1 MERIFISYKRD
12 DKEKVFPIKDY
23 IEKNVGE
30 TCWID
35 LDGIES
41 DAQFKSV
48 IRRAVKNAV
57 IFLFIYS
64 NAHTKIKE
72 EDYDDDWT
80 IREYNYAK
88 KKEKRIVFVNADGSP
103 LTDPFLF
110 DFAGKQQVDALSNE
124 QKRTLCRDLK
134 RWLDFNGTASLIA
147 NEKVDSM
154 TRKDTE
160 RRLHHQILRDKSGKS
175 QNKKLSLSYFTGER
189 HSDNYERIIHL
200 AEGIGYSVRIYESK
214 DSSQFDFLQA
224 VYRDTVTIVDATIP
238 EDTSLSTVYS
248 ILTAHVNILDH
259 ILVFSDTQYEDGTQI
274 LPLNITP
281 LRKRINQNED
291 LLDWLEAQLEDLD
304 EHGNDFYDRFEIES
318 IEKLADYKNR
328 MEEIMSASLNMHTLQ
343 EEGGKD
349 VKKKKVMI
357 SYRNSCSKDVELF
370 RKREEAKGEVE
381 IKVLPPGSLCDDY
394 EAHTPMR
401 RWMLVGLLEDHIRSV
416 DEVWVYYNDI
426 YTNSWWTLAEMVM
439 VAYINHERAEK
450 DKVKVLVYDAGK
462 QRFLE
467 ENEEGPPS
475 YLHIQ
480 ISDSQHQKLARYLSN
495 TRPDTMGPETQRQID
510 GLKRMARVMRFMTK
524 KKRAFFAE
532 QMRPM
537 IEQGVP
543 SDLPQEDREKMVNDL
558 LAMYSD
564 PKAIMSYANDAVFKD
579 EFWNNI
585 SYQTERVT
593 AAFKG
598 DTIDVDTFIDT
609 PMQELT
615 KLKDENLRTA
625 ANSNSQ
631 IKLKDNRYYV
641 GEGKK
646 RYLWLAT
653 RMGRPTV
660 KDAPGIE
667 IVQTYNLLTHEQIVG
682 MVMKKL
688 L

>member
-1 MERIFISYKRD
+1 MEKIFISYKRE
-12 DKEKVFPIKDY
+12 DKEKVFLIKDY
-23 IEKNVGE
+23 IEENVGE

-72 EDYDDDWT
+72 EYYDDDWT

-88 KKEKRIVFVNADGSP
+88 AKEKRIVFVNADGSP

-110 DFAGKQQVDALSNE
+110 DFEGKEQVDALSNE
-124 QKRTLCRDLK
+124 AKRTLCRDLK

-160 RRLHHQILRDKSGKS
+160 RRLHHQILRAKSGKS

-200 AEGIGYSVRIYESK
+200 AEGIGYSVRIYKSK

-224 VYRDTVTIVDATIP
+224 FYRDTVTIVDATIP
-238 EDTSLSTVYS
+238 DDLTLSTVYPL
-248 ILTAHVNILDH
+248 LTAHVNTLDH
-259 ILVFSDTQYEDGTQI
+259 ILVFSDKQYENNTQI

-281 LRKRINQNED
+281 QRVRTDKDED
-291 LLDWLEAQLEDLD
+291 LLTWLRVQL
-304 EHGNDFYDRFEIES
+304 
-318 IEKLADYKNR
+318 
-328 MEEIMSASLNMHTLQ
+328 
-343 EEGGKD
+343 KD
-349 VKKKKVMI
+349 VKAHQYYERFDIDSIETLSNQEEMAEKKFLERMEKVMSTSLELHKLKKGDVKRVMI
-357 SYRNSCSKDVELF
+357 SYRNCCSKEVGHF
-370 RKREEAKGEVE
+370 RQQEESMGKVE
-381 IKVLPPGSLCDDY
+381 IKMLPPGSICDEN
-394 EAHTPMR
+394 EALSPLR
-401 RWMLVGLLEDHIRSV
+401 RWMLVGFLEDYIRNQ
-416 DEVWVYYNDI
+416 DEVWVYYNNI

-439 VAYINHERAEK
+439 VAYINHDRSEQ
-450 DKVKVLVYDAGK
+450 DKVKVKVYDAGK
-462 QRFLE
+462 KRFLE
-467 ENEEGPPS
+467 KKEDGNPA

-480 ISDSQHQKLARYLSN
+480 LSDNQHQKLARYLAN
-495 TRPDTMGPETQRQID
+495 TRPDVIIDSETRQHICS
-510 GLKRMARVMRFMTK
+510 LKKVAKIIAFIPKSMRVKMLCPIIEESIPVSLSEDERNKLLDEVISMYCNPKSLMA
-524 KKRAFFAE
+524 
-532 QMRPM
+532 
-537 IEQGVP
+537 
-543 SDLPQEDREKMVNDL
+543 
-558 LAMYSD
+558 
-564 PKAIMSYANDAVFKD
+564 YANETVFKN

-593 AAFKG
+593 AAFKDG
-598 DTIDVDTFIDT
+598 TIDVDTFMDT

-615 KLKDENLRTA
+615 KYKDENLRSA
-625 ANSNSQ
+625 ADSTSQ
-631 IKLKDNRYYV
+631 IKLKGKKYYV

-653 RMGRPTV
+653 RMGMPTV
-660 KDAPGIE
+660 KDAPGLE
-667 IVQTYNLLTHEQIVG
+667 IIQTYNLLTHDQIVW

-688 L
+688 